1 MPKRFYT
8 PGHFIRLIHSGSQ
21 YFETLCHLIDSAT
34 QVLHLQVYILSDDDT
49 GKLIINHLKKA
60 AGRGVTIFL
69 LADSYGSKELHS
81 GFVDLMKSH
90 GINFRFFSPIRLLLP
105 FNAGRRMHRK
115 VCVADGLR
123 AITGGINIADKY
135 RGSISEKAW
144 LDYAVYIEG
153 PLCRDLEL
161 ICEEVWTRRISSL
174 GTRID
179 DRKFSRSGGMM
190 ARITENDWLR
200 RKNQISASY
209 KQKLRTANDSIIII
223 ASYFLPT
230 RRLLKIL
237 LRAALR
243 GKKISIILSKHSD
256 VPFIKPAM
264 SYLYNRLLKNGIK
277 IYEYDK
283 SILHAKAVVVD
294 NRWTSIGSHNLNHL
308 SEFISMEINI
318 EILDKNFGESFSNEL
333 MLLTKHHCQEIKLEE
348 YERNHSRM
356 QKISEWFSYKTV
368 SISQWILEMV
378 TRRTE

>member
-1 MPKRFYT
+1 MAPKN
-8 PGHFIRLIHSGSQ
+8 
-21 YFETLCHLIDSAT
+21 C
-34 QVLHLQVYILSDDDT
+34 
-49 GKLIINHLKKA
+49 
-60 AGRGVTIFL
+60 L
-69 LADSYGSKELHS
+69 LALR
-81 GFVDLMKSH
+81 H
-90 GINFRFFSPIRLLLP
+90 GINFRFFSPIRLFLP

-115 VCVADGLR
+115 VCVVDGLR
-123 AITGGINIADKY
+123 AITGGINISDKY
-135 RGSISEKAW
+135 RGTEKEKAW

-161 ICEEVWTRRISSL
+161 ISEEVWTRRMRNL
-174 GTRID
+174 GTHID
-179 DRKFSRSGGMM
+179 GRKFIRSGGVM

-237 LRAALR
+237 LRAAMR
-243 GKKISIILSKHSD
+243 GKKICIILSKHSD

-264 SYLYNRLLKNGIK
+264 SYLYYRLLKNGIK
-277 IYEYDK
+277 IFEYEA

-318 EILDKNFGESFSNEL
+318 EILDKNFSESFSNEL
-333 MLLTKHHCQEIKLEE
+333 MLLTKHHCEEITLEE
-348 YERNHSRM
+348 HERKRSVR
-356 QKISEWFSYKTV
+356 QKLSEWFSYKIV
-368 SISQWILEMV
+368 SISQRILEAL
-378 TRRTE
+378 TRKAE